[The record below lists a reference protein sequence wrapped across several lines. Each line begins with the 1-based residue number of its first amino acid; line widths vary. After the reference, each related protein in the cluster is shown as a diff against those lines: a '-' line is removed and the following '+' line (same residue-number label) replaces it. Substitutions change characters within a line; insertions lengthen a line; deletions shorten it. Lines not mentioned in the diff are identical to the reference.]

1 MTKVDIL
8 IIITENHLH
17 LNTTS
22 FKLPYLR
29 HCRIYKRDSQAKSA
43 IFHTEKSSKKTN
55 FNSVSEDIYLKLM
68 LLKAKAKSEI
78 LWFHTEKS
86 SKKTNFN
93 CVSKDI
99 YFKLFIAKFSFS
111 YVVTNYRCNN
121 YTCLCTFR

>member
-55 FNSVSEDIYLKLM
+55 FNCVCENIYLKLM
-68 LLKAKAKSEI
+68 QKVQYYDSILKKVPKKQTLTVLVKTFI
-78 LWFHTEKS
+78 LSYSLQNFLFHM
-86 SKKTNFN
+86 
-93 CVSKDI
+93 
-99 YFKLFIAKFSFS
+99 
-111 YVVTNYRCNN
+111 
-121 YTCLCTFR
+121 